1 MKKNLRVLLIY
12 PPYVWEYKRPAL
24 GLAYIAS
31 VLIAS
36 GVEVDILDMDAEGLT
51 LKDFSTSFD
60 KDYSLIGISFL
71 TPQYQTVRE
80 LVRLIKRK
88 QKDALVV
95 VGGPHASAMPE
106 QSIDGLKADF
116 VAVGEGEYT
125 IVNLIKNLNDEK
137 YLEKLPGL
145 VFRNGAGNIINQGKG
160 ETSDINTLPFPA
172 WHLFP
177 LESNCYNVSLPGVSN
192 KEMVFPL
199 LTSRSCPYDCVFC
212 DSHTVFGRGFNART
226 PGNIVEEIKYMNERF
241 QARQFDIVDDTFSVD
256 VKRVHEVCA
265 LILKNNLKIKW
276 ICNARVNLV
285 DLKLLEAMKKAGCTA
300 VNYGVES
307 GDPVVIQNISKKI
320 KIEQIINAHKL
331 SKEAGL
337 IVTTFIMVGSIGETF
352 GSVKLTEK
360 LIEKIDSDY
369 PGLSISTP
377 FPGSP
382 LYKIAL
388 ENNWLQVKDWSKYVT
403 SPYAIDDYQPIM
415 RTDVMTGD
423 EILKAYYYLMGK
435 IARKKLKTKY
445 GQFYYMNPSMYM
457 NELKRVRDIRGILR
471 KLALVKNLISN
482 S

>member
-1 MKKNLRVLLIY
+1 MRVLLIY

-31 VLIAS
+31 VLIES
-36 GVEVDILDMDAEGLT
+36 GIEVDILDMDAEGLT
-51 LKDFSTSFD
+51 LKDFSTRFD

-71 TPQYQTVRE
+71 TPQFNIVRE
-80 LVRLIKRK
+80 LVRLIRRK
-88 QKDALVV
+88 QKNTLIVI
-95 VGGPHASAMPE
+95 GGPHASAMPE
-106 QSIDGLKADF
+106 QSIDELKVDF
-116 VAVGEGEYT
+116 VALGEGENT
-125 IVNLIKNLNDEK
+125 VMKLIKNLNDEK
-137 YLEKLPGL
+137 YLETIPGL
-145 VFRNGAGNIINQGKG
+145 VYRNGAGNIINQGKG
-160 ETSDINTLPFPA
+160 ETSDINSLPFPA

-177 LESNCYNVSLPGVSN
+177 LKSSRYNISLPGVNN

-226 PGNIVEEIKYMNERF
+226 PENIVEEIKYLNERF
-241 QARQFDIVDDTFSVD
+241 KAIQFDIVDDTFTVD

-285 DLKLLEAMKKAGCTA
+285 DLELLKAMKKAGCTA
-300 VNYGVES
+300 VNFGVES

-320 KIEQIINAHKL
+320 KIEQIIHAHKL

-337 IVTTFIMVGSIGETF
+337 IITTFIMVGSMGETF
-352 GSVKLTEK
+352 DSVKLTEK

-388 ENNWLQVKDWSKYVT
+388 KNNWLLVKDWSKYVT
-403 SPYAIDDYQPIM
+403 SPYSLDDYQPVM

-445 GQFYYMNPSMYM
+445 GQFYYMNPSMYIK
-457 NELKRVRDIRGILR
+457 EFKRVRDIRGILR
-471 KLALVKNLISN
+471 KFALVKNLISN

>member
-1 MKKNLRVLLIY
+1 
-12 PPYVWEYKRPAL
+12 
-24 GLAYIAS
+24 
-31 VLIAS
+31 
-36 GVEVDILDMDAEGLT
+36 
-51 LKDFSTSFD
+51 
-60 KDYSLIGISFL
+60 
-71 TPQYQTVRE
+71 
-80 LVRLIKRK
+80 
-88 QKDALVV
+88 
-95 VGGPHASAMPE
+95 
-106 QSIDGLKADF
+106 
-116 VAVGEGEYT
+116 
-125 IVNLIKNLNDEK
+125 
-137 YLEKLPGL
+137 
-145 VFRNGAGNIINQGKG
+145 
-160 ETSDINTLPFPA
+160 
-172 WHLFP
+172 
-177 LESNCYNVSLPGVSN
+177 
-192 KEMVFPL
+192 MVFPL

-226 PGNIVEEIKYMNERF
+226 PENIVEEIKYMNERF
-241 QARQFDIVDDTFSVD
+241 QARQFDIVDDTFTVD

-285 DLKLLEAMKKAGCTA
+285 DLELLKAMKKAGCTA
-300 VNYGVES
+300 INYGVES

-337 IVTTFIMVGSIGETF
+337 IITTFIMVGSIGETF
-352 GSVKLTEK
+352 DSVKLTEK

-388 ENNWLQVKDWSKYVT
+388 KNNWLQVEDWSKYVT
-403 SPYAIDDYQPIM
+403 SPYAIDDYQPVM

-445 GQFYYMNPSMYM
+445 GQFYYMNPSMYIK
-457 NELKRVRDIRGILR
+457 EFKRVRDIRGIFR
-471 KLALVKNLISN
+471 KFALVKNLISN

>member
-1 MKKNLRVLLIY
+1 MKVLLIY
-12 PPYVWEYKRPAL
+12 PPYAWEYKRPAL

-31 VLIAS
+31 VLIES
-36 GVEVDILDMDAEGLT
+36 GIEVDILDMDAEYLT
-51 LKDFSTSFD
+51 LKDISSRVD
-60 KDYSLIGISFL
+60 KDYSLFGISFL
-71 TPQYQTVRE
+71 TPQFNIVME
-80 LVRLIKRK
+80 LVRLIRK
-88 QKDALVV
+88 ECKETLIV
-95 VGGPHASAMPE
+95 VGGPHVSAMPE
-106 QSIDGLKADF
+106 ESIDELNTDF
-116 VAVGEGEYT
+116 AVLGEGEYT
-125 IVNLIKNLNDEK
+125 IVNLIKNLNNKK

-145 VFRNGAGNIINQGKG
+145 VLRNGVGNIINQGKG
-160 ETSDINTLPFPA
+160 ETSDINSLPFPA

-199 LTSRSCPYDCVFC
+199 LTSRACPYDCIFC
-212 DSHTVFGRGFNART
+212 DSHTVFGRGFRSRT
-226 PGNIVEEIKYMNERF
+226 PENVVEEIKYLNERF
-241 QARQFDIVDDTFSVD
+241 KARQFEIVDDTFTVD
-256 VKRVHEVCA
+256 AKRVHEVCA

-285 DLKLLEAMKKAGCTA
+285 DLELLKAMKKAGCTA

-331 SKEAGL
+331 AKEAGL
-337 IVTTFIMVGSIGETF
+337 IVTTFIMVGSIGETLD
-352 GSVKLTEK
+352 SVRLTGR
-360 LIEKIDSDY
+360 LIEMIDSDY

-388 ENNWLQVKDWSKYVT
+388 ENEWLQVRDWSKYVT
-403 SPYAIDDYQPIM
+403 APYVLDDYLPVM
-415 RTDVMTGD
+415 RTDVMTGE

-435 IARKKLKTKY
+435 ISKKKLKTKY
-445 GQFYYMNPSMYM
+445 GQYYYMNPSMYI
-457 NELKRVRDIRGILR
+457 NELKRARNIRGVLR
-471 KLALVKNLISN
+471 KFALVKNLISN